1 MKLLAA
7 LAPAPLALAL
17 LASTPAAADTLIDN
31 VDGLSIEI
39 DGRVERFTGLLID
52 CEGRVAQVL
61 KRGEKR
67 PERVDYRLDGEGRV
81 LMPGLIDSH
90 VHVMGLG
97 LSALML
103 DLSGARSLDEALALV
118 SAHAAANPD
127 KPWVLGTGWN
137 HENWNLGRMPTAA
150 DLDAVMPDRPVW
162 LLRVDGHAGWANSR
176 ALTAGSVT
184 AATKDPAGGRIE
196 RIAGTTRPA
205 GVLVDRAMAL
215 VATQVPAPRP
225 EDRDLAFRKA
235 QDRLLARGIT
245 AVADMGTTIEDWQTY
260 RRAGDTGALAIRIMA
275 YADGI
280 DAAVLIG
287 GPGPTPWLYGD
298 RLRLNGVKLLADGAL
313 GSRGALLKAPYA
325 DRPGERG
332 LEVTAET
339 ALRNRMSRA
348 AMDRFQIAVHAIGD
362 EANARA
368 LSAFEELAATYTGDR
383 RWRIEHAQV
392 VDPADW
398 PRFGALGL
406 VASMQPLHQTSDRRM
421 AESRLGPDR
430 LTGAYAWQTLA
441 AGGARLAFGSDAPV
455 EAPDAFAALAV
466 AISRQDEQGQPFG
479 GWQPQERLSREA
491 ALAAYTAGA
500 AWAGFAEGRF
510 GRLAKGEMADFL
522 LVDRDP
528 TLASPAELRAMRID
542 QVWISGRRMALAGPE
557 PELSPK

>member
-1 MKLLAA
+1 MRRLAA
-7 LAPAPLALAL
+7 LALAL
-17 LASTPAAADTLIDN
+17 LSPLPASADTLIDN
-31 VDGLSIEI
+31 VDGLSVEA
-39 DGRVERFTGLLID
+39 DGRIERFTGLLID
-52 CEGRVAQVL
+52 REGRVAQVL
-61 KRGEKR
+61 KRGDKR
-67 PERVDYRLDGEGRV
+67 PDRVDYRLDGKGQV

-97 LSALML
+97 LAALTL
-103 DLSGARSLDEALALV
+103 DLSGAKSLDQALAMIA
-118 SAHAAANPD
+118 AHAAANPD
-127 KPWVLGTGWN
+127 KPWILGTGWN
-137 HENWNLGRMPTAA
+137 QESWALGRMPTAS
-150 DLDAVMPDRPVW
+150 DLDAVVADRPAW

-176 ALTAGSVT
+176 ALVAGGVT
-184 AATKDPAGGRIE
+184 AATKDPPGGRIE

-205 GVLVDRAMAL
+205 GVLVDAAMAL
-215 VATQVPAPRP
+215 VAGKVPPPRP

-260 RRAGDTGALAIRIMA
+260 RRAGDTGALSLRIMA

-287 GPGPTPWLYGD
+287 GPGPTPWLYDD
-298 RLRLNGVKLLADGAL
+298 RLRLNGVKLVADGAL

-325 DRPGERG
+325 DRSGERG

-362 EANARA
+362 EANARVLA
-368 LSAFEELAATYTGDR
+368 AFEELAATYKGDR

-398 PRFGALGL
+398 SRFGALGL
-406 VASMQPLHQTSDRRM
+406 VASMQPLHQTSDRTM

-430 LTGAYAWQTLA
+430 LGGAYAWASLA
-441 AGGARLAFGSDAPV
+441 ANGARLAFGSDAPV
-455 EAPDAFAALAV
+455 EAPDVFGSLAV
-466 AISRQDEQGQPFG
+466 AISRQDESGQPFG
-479 GWQPQERLSREA
+479 GWQPQERLAREA
-491 ALAAYTAGA
+491 ALAAHTAGA

-510 GRLAKGEMADFL
+510 GRLAKGERADFL
-522 LVDRDP
+522 LIGRDP
-528 TLASPAELRAMRID
+528 TLASPTELRAMRVE
-542 QVWISGRRMALAGPE
+542 QVWIGGRRIALGGDAD
-557 PELSPK
+557 LNRK

>member
-1 MKLLAA
+1 MRRLAA
-7 LAPAPLALAL
+7 LALAL
-17 LASTPAAADTLIDN
+17 LTPLPASADTLIDN
-31 VDGLSIEI
+31 VDGLSVEA
-39 DGRVERFTGLLID
+39 DGRIERFTGLLID
-52 CEGRVAQVL
+52 REGRVAQVL
-61 KRGEKR
+61 KRGDKR
-67 PERVDYRLDGEGRV
+67 PERVDYRLDGKGQV

-103 DLSGARSLDEALALV
+103 DLSGAKSLDEALALIA
-118 SAHAAANPD
+118 AHAAANPD
-127 KPWVLGTGWN
+127 KPWILGTGWN
-137 HENWNLGRMPTAA
+137 QESWALGRMPTAGE
-150 DLDAVMPDRPVW
+150 LDAVVADRPAW

-176 ALTAGSVT
+176 ALAAGGVT
-184 AATKDPAGGRIE
+184 AATKDPSGGRIE
-196 RIAGTTRPA
+196 RVAGTTRPA
-205 GVLVDRAMAL
+205 GVLVDGAMAL
-215 VATQVPAPRP
+215 VAAKVPAPRP

-260 RRAGDTGALAIRIMA
+260 RRAGDIGALSLRIMA

-287 GPGPTPWLYGD
+287 GPGPTPWLYDD
-298 RLRLNGVKLLADGAL
+298 RLRLNGVKLVADGAL

-339 ALRNRMSRA
+339 PLRNRMSRA

-362 EANARA
+362 EANARV
-368 LSAFEELAATYTGDR
+368 LSAFEELAQTYTGDR

-398 PRFGALGL
+398 PRFGKLGL
-406 VASMQPLHQTSDRRM
+406 VASMQPLHMASDRPM
-421 AESRLGPDR
+421 AEARLGAGR
-430 LTGAYAWQTLA
+430 LAGAYAWASLA
-441 AGGARLAFGSDAPV
+441 ANGARLAFGSDAPV
-455 EAPDAFAALAV
+455 EAPDALAGFAV
-466 AISRQDEQGQPFG
+466 AISRQDESAQPFG

-491 ALAAYTAGA
+491 ALAAFTAGA
-500 AWAGFAEGRF
+500 AWAGFADGRF
-510 GRLAKGEMADFL
+510 GRLAKGERADFL

-528 TLASPAELRAMRID
+528 TLASPADLRRLRID
-542 QVWISGRRMALAGPE
+542 QVWIGGRRLALAGTE
-557 PELSPK
+557 GQLNPK

>member
-1 MKLLAA
+1 MRRLAA
-7 LAPAPLALAL
+7 LAPAVLSLAL
-17 LASTPAAADTLIDN
+17 LSPPPASADTLIDN
-31 VDGLSIEI
+31 VDGLSVEA
-39 DGRVERFTGLLID
+39 DGRIERFTGLLID
-52 CEGRVAQVL
+52 REGRIAQVL

-67 PERVDYRLDGEGRV
+67 PERVDYRLDGKGQV

-97 LSALML
+97 LSLLML
-103 DLSGARSLDEALALV
+103 DLSGAKSLDEALATIA
-118 SAHAAANPD
+118 AHAAANPD
-127 KPWVLGTGWN
+127 KPWILGTGWN
-137 HENWNLGRMPTAA
+137 EESWALGRMPTAA
-150 DLDAVMPDRPVW
+150 ELDAVVADRPAW

-176 ALTAGSVT
+176 ALAAGGVT

-196 RIAGTTRPA
+196 RIAGTMRPA
-205 GVLVDRAMAL
+205 GVLVDAAMAL
-215 VATQVPAPRP
+215 VAGKVPAPRP

-235 QDRLLARGIT
+235 QDRLLANGIT
-245 AVADMGTTIEDWQTY
+245 SVADMGTTIEDWQTY

-287 GPGPTPWLYGD
+287 GPGPTPWLYDD
-298 RLRLNGVKLLADGAL
+298 RLRLNGVKLVADGAL
-313 GSRGALLKAPYA
+313 GSRGSLLKAPYT

-362 EANARA
+362 EANARV
-368 LSAFEELAATYTGDR
+368 LSAFEELAETYKGDR

-398 PRFGALGL
+398 PRFGKLGL
-406 VASMQPLHQTSDRRM
+406 VASMQPQHMASDRPM
-421 AESRLGPDR
+421 AEARLGPDR
-430 LTGAYAWQTLA
+430 LAGAYAWASLA
-441 AGGARLAFGSDAPV
+441 ANGARLAFGSDAPV
-455 EAPDAFAALAV
+455 ETPDAFTGLAV
-466 AISRQDEQGQPFG
+466 AISRQDERAQPFG

-510 GRLAKGEMADFL
+510 GRLAKGERADFL

-528 TLASPAELRAMRID
+528 TLASPADLRAMQVG
-542 QVWISGRRMALAGPE
+542 QVWIGGRRIVLGGDADLN
-557 PELSPK
+557 PK

>member
-1 MKLLAA
+1 MRRLAA
-7 LAPAPLALAL
+7 LAVAL
-17 LASTPAAADTLIDN
+17 LAPFPAPFPAHADTLIDN
-31 VDGLSIEI
+31 VDGLSIGT
-39 DGRVERFTGLLID
+39 DGRINRFTALLID
-52 CEGRVAQVL
+52 REGRVAQVL
-61 KRGEKR
+61 KRGDRR
-67 PERVDYRLDGEGRV
+67 PELVDYRLDGKGQV

-103 DLSGARSLDEALALV
+103 DLSGAKSLDEALALV
-118 SAHAAANPD
+118 AAHAAENPD
-127 KPWVLGTGWN
+127 KPWLLGTGWN
-137 HENWNLGRMPTAA
+137 PESWVPGRMPTAA
-150 DLDAVMPDRPVW
+150 ELDAVVADRPAW

-176 ALTAGSVT
+176 ALAAGGVT
-184 AATKDPAGGRIE
+184 ATARDPAGGRIE
-196 RIAGTTRPA
+196 RIAGTMRPA
-205 GVLVDRAMAL
+205 GVLVDAAMAL
-215 VATQVPAPRP
+215 VAGKVPAPRP

-260 RRAGDTGALAIRIMA
+260 RRAGDTGALTLRIMA
-275 YADGI
+275 FAEGI

-287 GPGPTPWLYGD
+287 GPGPTPWLYDD
-298 RLRLNGVKLLADGAL
+298 RLRLNGVKLVADGAL

-332 LEVTAET
+332 LEMTAET

-368 LSAFEELAATYTGDR
+368 LSAFEELAETYKGDR
-383 RWRIEHAQV
+383 RWRIEHARV

-406 VASMQPLHQTSDRRM
+406 VASMQPLGLISDRM
-421 AESRLGPDR
+421 VAESRLGPDR
-430 LTGAYAWQTLA
+430 LIRAHAWASLA
-441 AGGARLAFGSDAPV
+441 ANGARLAFGSGAPAQ
-455 EAPDAFAALAV
+455 APDAFAGLAL
-466 AISRQDEQGQPFG
+466 AISRQDENAQPFG
-479 GWQPQERLSREA
+479 GSQPQERLSREA
-491 ALAAYTAGA
+491 ALAAHTAGA

-510 GRLAKGEMADFL
+510 GQLAKGERADFL

-528 TLASPAELRAMRID
+528 TLASPAELRSMRIA
-542 QVWISGRRMALAGPE
+542 QVWIAGRRVALPE
-557 PELSPK
+557 AEAEPDPN